1 MKVDKKEIVSV
12 LVGGVLVITMFT
24 MLWFVLWAGNIVFT
38 N

>member
-1 MKVDKKEIVSV
+1 MKVDKKEIASV
-12 LVGGVLVITMFT
+12 LVGGVLVITMFM